1 MVKSKNSSCL
11 AERQL
16 RLLRK
21 LLGTIYI
28 SDNLGD
34 ALRECLY
41 VIGMDMG
48 WQVGHVYMVSE
59 GNNDT
64 AILPTE
70 FWYFENNNE
79 EKYQNFIDA
88 TRSKIF
94 KPDEGIVGR
103 VYSSGWRVWIDDVKK
118 EEDFIRSTIGGSVEV
133 KSGFVFPIKL
143 YDKVLAVMEFFF
155 EKSVEESDF
164 IVNIIESI
172 EAPLSMIL
180 SNKKVDDDLKKSEK
194 MLQAIMDNIVDGL
207 VITDED
213 GEIISFQGGAEK
225 IFGYKSEEVI
235 GKRIE
240 MLMPSNYASEHNKYI
255 KRYVK
260 SKRPKTMGVGRELTA
275 VKKTGEVFP
284 VDIAL
289 GSANLEGET
298 VFVALIRDITEREAK
313 QLEISQFKQAL
324 DKTLDCVFMFDP
336 ESLLFTYVN
345 QGALNHIE
353 YSYDEIMEL
362 TPVDLKPEFD
372 KEKFRRIL
380 NKLIDGSVPSMN
392 FETVHKSKSGKLIP
406 VDVFLQYI
414 RYDEGGG
421 RFVAISRDISERKNA
436 EKVIKNAL
444 EEAERA
450 NNAKSDFLAR
460 MSHEIRTPMNG
471 VLGTVN
477 LLENTEL
484 DKKQA
489 KYVQTIKRSG
499 DNLLVILNEI
509 LDYSK
514 IEAGQFTIS
523 VEPFGIKDVME
534 DICQL
539 YSSVAK
545 EKNISL
551 GFKYS
556 DDIAKHV
563 IGDGVRLRQ
572 VLLNLVGNAIKFTQK
587 GEIEIVAEL
596 DKVINDTNKISVKF
610 SVKDT
615 GCGIPKEVIGDIF
628 EAFSQADTSTVRK
641 AGGTGLGLPICKS
654 IIEMMG
660 GKIDVI
666 SEENVGSEFF
676 FSLDFE
682 ICSESDVVKV
692 DIADDEYK
700 NVKFEAS
707 VLVSED
713 METNRFIV
721 SEMLKS
727 MGCSV
732 EIAVNGEEAVEKVL
746 EKKGNYDLVL
756 MDMHMP
762 VMDGRAALKEI
773 KKDFPNLPIV
783 ALTANVLIGEREK
796 CIKEGFSGFLG
807 KPLRSEDVVNEF
819 IKVGLKTSTNSKNN
833 KESNEFV
840 FDDFVT
846 LDTEFLK
853 QYSVAAV
860 KVISL
865 MIKDSDN
872 IIDVMSKS
880 IENGDIE
887 EVKISAHSMKSIS
900 ASVGGKKLSQ
910 MSKIMEDMAKKSEF
924 DSLKEFVPIYMAEY
938 KKLRAKL
945 LEYQV

>member
-1 MVKSKNSSCL
+1 MVNSKNSSCL

-34 ALRECLY
+34 ALQECLY

-48 WQVGHVYMVSE
+48 WQVGHVYIVSE
-59 GNNDT
+59 ENNDT

-70 FWYFENNNE
+70 FWYFEKENE

-103 VYSSGWRVWIDDVKK
+103 VYSSGRHIWIDDIRK
-118 EEDFIRSTIGGSVEV
+118 EKDFIRNAVGDNLGVR
-133 KSGFVFPIKL
+133 SGFIFPIKL

-155 EKSVEESDF
+155 EKPVEESDF
-164 IVNIIESI
+164 IVGIIESI

-180 SNKKVDDDLKKSEK
+180 SNKKVDDDLRKSEK

-207 VITDED
+207 VITDD
-213 GEIISFQGGAEK
+213 SGEIISFQGGAEK

-235 GKRIE
+235 GKKIE
-240 MLMPSNYASEHNKYI
+240 ILMPGNYASEHSKYM

-260 SKRPKTMGVGRELTA
+260 SRSPKTMGVGRELTA
-275 VKKTGEVFP
+275 VKKSGEIFP

-289 GSANLEGET
+289 GSADLDGEII
-298 VFVALIRDITEREAK
+298 FVALIRDITEREAK

-336 ESLLFTYVN
+336 DSLLFTYVN
-345 QGALNHIE
+345 QGAVNHIG
-353 YSYDEIMEL
+353 YSYDEMMKL
-362 TPVDLKPEFD
+362 TPVDFKPEFNE
-372 KEKFRRIL
+372 EKFRRIL
-380 NKLIDGSVPSMN
+380 NKLVDGSVPSMN
-392 FETVHKSKSGKLIP
+392 FETIHKSKEGKLIP

-436 EKVIKNAL
+436 EKVIKTAL

-471 VLGTVN
+471 VLGTVS

-523 VEPFGIKDVME
+523 VEPFSIKDVIE
-534 DICQL
+534 EVCQL
-539 YSSVAK
+539 YSPVAK
-545 EKNISL
+545 EKNILL
-551 GFKYS
+551 GFEYS
-556 DDIAKHV
+556 NDIAEHV
-563 IGDGVRLRQ
+563 VGDGVRLRQ

-587 GEIEIVAEL
+587 GEISVVAEI
-596 DKVINDTNKISVKF
+596 DNKTTNDDKISVRF

-615 GCGIPKEVIGDIF
+615 GCGIPKEVIGNIF
-628 EAFSQADTSTVRK
+628 EPFSQADTSTVRK

-654 IIEMMG
+654 IVEMMG
-660 GKIDVI
+660 GKIDVS
-666 SEENVGSEFF
+666 SEENIGSEFF
-676 FSLDFE
+676 FSLDF
-682 ICSESDVVKV
+682 DVCLENDFVKV
-692 DIADDEYK
+692 DIASDEYK
-700 NVKFEAS
+700 NIRFDAS
-707 VLVSED
+707 ILVSED
-713 METNRFIV
+713 IETNRFIV

-732 EIAVNGEEAVEKVL
+732 DIAVNGKEAVEKIF
-746 EKKGNYDLVL
+746 EKAGDYDLVL

-762 VMDGRAALKEI
+762 VMDGKEALKKI
-773 KKDFPNLPIV
+773 RKDFPNLPVV
-783 ALTANVLIGEREK
+783 ALTANVLPGEREK
-796 CIKEGFSGFLG
+796 CIEEGFSGFIG
-807 KPLRSEDVVNEF
+807 KPLRSEDVVSEF
-819 IKVGLKTSTNSKNN
+819 IKVGLKTNTDGEEIKNS
-833 KESNEFV
+833 EFV

-872 IIDVMSKS
+872 IIDVMGKS

-910 MSKIMEDMAKKSEF
+910 MSKIMEEMAEKSEF
-924 DSLKEFVPIYMAEY
+924 DSLKEFVPIYIDEY
-938 KKLRAKL
+938 RKLRSEL
-945 LEYQV
+945 LEYHV